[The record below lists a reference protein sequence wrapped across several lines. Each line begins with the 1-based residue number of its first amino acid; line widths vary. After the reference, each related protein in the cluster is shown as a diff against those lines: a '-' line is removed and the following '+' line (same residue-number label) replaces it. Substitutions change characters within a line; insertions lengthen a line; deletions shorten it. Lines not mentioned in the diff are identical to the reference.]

1 MHLQVDINIAHA
13 NVSSSYSGQT
23 VDSAPGGRSTAG
35 EVGPPETATTSTTPD
50 YIPKGFSK
58 EDIKNMGG
66 SLKVH
71 VRLALEVDIRVIA
84 KVKGDICLGIL

>member
-1 MHLQVDINIAHA
+1 M
-13 NVSSSYSGQT
+13 SGET
-23 VDSAPGGRSTAG
+23 KDMNDSFDSAPGGRNSG
-35 EVGPPETATTSTTPD
+35 EVAKPGEGNVVDNTPD

-58 EDIKNMGG
+58 KDIENMGG

-84 KVKGDICLGIL
+84 KVKGDICIGIL